1 MKHTHFKNII
11 RGAAAGILLLIV
23 GIGIQVSA
31 AATPPT
37 NQQILD
43 NRYLTTQGNSS
54 NIQQGLLDIFQLEL
68 APKTLQTA
76 SSLGSTTL
84 FNGSK
89 NIIFRLVG
97 TSFFD
102 NIMAYGDA
110 AVDKLFVGYTA
121 PPSFTAGDPVLQVDG
136 TIKIEA
142 LADTSAADY
151 EQLCTDD
158 FGRLLRCS
166 GGETAEGGTN
176 GSCGS
181 SNGGTFSTAP
191 STNLCSAGT
200 ASSVSDNTGG
210 GSFGTNDYT
219 WTCAGTGGGSTA
231 SCSANY
237 APSTTEG

>member
-23 GIGIQVSA
+23 GIGMQVTA

-97 TSFFD
+97 
-102 NIMAYGDA
+102 
-110 AVDKLFVGYTA
+110 
-121 PPSFTAGDPVLQVDG
+121 
-136 TIKIEA
+136 
-142 LADTSAADY
+142 
-151 EQLCTDD
+151 
-158 FGRLLRCS
+158 
-166 GGETAEGGTN
+166 
-176 GSCGS
+176 
-181 SNGGTFSTAP
+181 
-191 STNLCSAGT
+191 
-200 ASSVSDNTGG
+200 
-210 GSFGTNDYT
+210 
-219 WTCAGTGGGSTA
+219 
-231 SCSANY
+231 
-237 APSTTEG
+237 